1 MRTCNAGC
9 HLDLT
14 LAGKKDLLD
23 GCILQCPSQY
33 LQVILIRMGKPAL
46 PPPNTKGLRIF
57 IRNLIWVVFLL
68 NVFFCALNYSEE
80 EHFRS
85 A

>member
-1 MRTCNAGC
+1 MACIFSCPLACEDFNAGC
-9 HLDLT
+9 YLDLT

-23 GCILQCPSQY
+23 GCILQRPTQY

-57 IRNLIWVVFLL
+57 
-68 NVFFCALNYSEE
+68 FF
-80 EHFRS
+80 
-85 A
+85 